1 MDENKFLEKMRLLK
15 LQETIRIVESKVGLQ
30 ADKREWEQ
38 ALLENK
44 VSNVKYMGKAEI
56 DGKWQD
62 IYMMVEQFQKEINGK
77 VNTVD
82 VEKYVTENLEYI
94 AGDNKQDGY
103 SQIFLSE
110 KYSNQKELLEQ
121 LQNMDENGILDLSDL
136 ESQRIENIAKE
147 LNIEL
152 EDIKSIDEIDLEQ
165 LIDEKYSELN
175 SEEENPEELLEKG
188 SSAKKGTGIADEEKY
203 SIDAKNKK
211 EDRVKLSE
219 KQLDGLQIKEE
230 TSLSQEI
237 KGVTLGEKLGLQ
249 KNGIYDA
256 KKLARISISGPRGD
270 AYIVIH
276 SDGTAT
282 VLGENILEPD
292 NRMGTSQIGTGMA
305 INNDGT
311 VNQEAVTSSY
321 RIVNGNGNEYL
332 RASYDES
339 LGKEIK
345 YSMFSPEKME
355 YLDVELETQRT
366 RPQDSAVRQF
376 MKDRGAGIREA
387 EHVLDRSEEH
397 QIYGEMEENSEHR
410 LNIKD
415 IDNNKNN
422 DTHEH
427 DDFIDENGKIKVEL
441 EDYIP
446 NTDITWEQF
455 ASMCGYRGEDR
466 LEMAVQKFNEEKEKN
481 LDASNQELIDYIE
494 EQENEQ
500 YRGNERI
507 R

>member
-15 LQETIRIVESKVGLQ
+15 LQETIRIVESKIGLK

-77 VNTVD
+77 VNIVD
-82 VEKYVTENLEYI
+82 VEKYVIENLEYI

-136 ESQRIENIAKE
+136 ENQRIENIAKE
-147 LNIEL
+147 LNIEP
-152 EDIKSIDEIDLEQ
+152 EDIYSIDEIDLEQ

-175 SEEENPEELLEKG
+175 SERENQEELLEKG
-188 SSAKKGTGIADEEKY
+188 SSAKKGIGVADGEK
-203 SIDAKNKK
+203 D
-211 EDRVKLSE
+211 DRVKLSE

-230 TSLSQEI
+230 TSLSQDI
-237 KGVTLGEKLGLQ
+237 KGVTLSEKLGLQ

-270 AYIVIH
+270 AYVAIH

-282 VLGENILEPD
+282 VLGEDILEPD
-292 NRMGTSQIGTGMA
+292 SRMGTSQTGTGMA

-387 EHVLDRSEEH
+387 EHVLDRGEEH
-397 QIYGEMEENSEHR
+397 QIYGEMEEDSEHK

-415 IDNNKNN
+415 VDNNKNN

-427 DDFIDENGKIKVEL
+427 DDV
-441 EDYIP
+441 P

-481 LDASNQELIDYIE
+481 LDASNQELIDDIE

>member
-38 ALLENK
+38 ALSENK
-44 VSNVKYMGKAEI
+44 VSNVKYMGKTEI

-62 IYMMVEQFQKEINGK
+62 IYMVVEQFQKEINGK
-77 VNTVD
+77 VNIVD

-136 ESQRIENIAKE
+136 ENQRIENIAKE
-147 LNIEL
+147 LNIEP
-152 EDIKSIDEIDLEQ
+152 EDIYSIDEIDLEQ

-175 SEEENPEELLEKG
+175 SERENQEELLEKG
-188 SSAKKGTGIADEEKY
+188 SSAKKGIGVADGEK
-203 SIDAKNKK
+203 D
-211 EDRVKLSE
+211 DRVKLSE

-230 TSLSQEI
+230 TSLSQDI
-237 KGVTLGEKLGLQ
+237 KGVTLSEKLGLQ

-270 AYIVIH
+270 AYVAIH

-282 VLGENILEPD
+282 VLGEDILEPD
-292 NRMGTSQIGTGMA
+292 SRMGTSQTGTGMA

-387 EHVLDRSEEH
+387 EHVLDRGEEH
-397 QIYGEMEENSEHR
+397 QIYGEMEEDSEHK

-415 IDNNKNN
+415 VDNNKNN

-427 DDFIDENGKIKVEL
+427 DDVIDENGKIKVEL

-481 LDASNQELIDYIE
+481 LDASNQELIDDIE

>member
-15 LQETIRIVESKVGLQ
+15 LQETIKIVESKIGLQ

-38 ALLENK
+38 ALSENK
-44 VSNVKYMGKAEI
+44 VSNVKYMGKTEI

-62 IYMMVEQFQKEINGK
+62 IYMVVEQFQKEINGK
-77 VNTVD
+77 VNIVD

-136 ESQRIENIAKE
+136 ENQRIENIAKE
-147 LNIEL
+147 LNIEP
-152 EDIKSIDEIDLEQ
+152 EDIYSIDEIDLEQ

-175 SEEENPEELLEKG
+175 SERENQEELLEKG
-188 SSAKKGTGIADEEKY
+188 SSAKKGIGVADGEK
-203 SIDAKNKK
+203 D
-211 EDRVKLSE
+211 DRVKLSE

-237 KGVTLGEKLGLQ
+237 KGVTLSEKLGLQ

-270 AYIVIH
+270 AYVAIH

-292 NRMGTSQIGTGMA
+292 SRMGTSQIGTGMA

-387 EHVLDRSEEH
+387 EHVLDRGEEH
-397 QIYGEMEENSEHR
+397 QIYGEMEEDSEHR

-441 EDYIP
+441 EDYVP

-466 LEMAVQKFNEEKEKN
+466 LERSVKKFNEEKEKN
-481 LDASNQELIDYIE
+481 LDASNQELIDDIE

>member
-38 ALLENK
+38 ALSENK
-44 VSNVKYMGKAEI
+44 VSNVKYMGKTEI

-62 IYMMVEQFQKEINGK
+62 IYMVVEQFQKEINGK
-77 VNTVD
+77 VNIDDLHD
-82 VEKYVTENLEYI
+82 VTKYI
-94 AGDNKQDGY
+94 K
-103 SQIFLSE
+103 E

-136 ESQRIENIAKE
+136 ENQRIENIAKE
-147 LNIEL
+147 LNIEP
-152 EDIKSIDEIDLEQ
+152 EDIYSIDEIDLEQ

-175 SEEENPEELLEKG
+175 SERENQEELLEKG
-188 SSAKKGTGIADEEKY
+188 SSAKKGIGVADGEK
-203 SIDAKNKK
+203 D
-211 EDRVKLSE
+211 DRVKLSE

-230 TSLSQEI
+230 TSLSQDI
-237 KGVTLGEKLGLQ
+237 KGVTLSEKLGLQ

-270 AYIVIH
+270 AYVAIH

-282 VLGENILEPD
+282 VLGEDILEPD
-292 NRMGTSQIGTGMA
+292 SRMGTSQTGTGMA

-387 EHVLDRSEEH
+387 EHVLDRGEEH
-397 QIYGEMEENSEHR
+397 QIYGEMEEDSEHK

-415 IDNNKNN
+415 VDNNKNN

-427 DDFIDENGKIKVEL
+427 DDLIDENGKIKVEL
-441 EDYIP
+441 EDYVP

-466 LEMAVQKFNEEKEKN
+466 LERSVKKFNEEKEKN
-481 LDASNQELIDYIE
+481 LDASNQELIDDIE

>member
-15 LQETIRIVESKVGLQ
+15 LQETIRIVESKIGLK

-44 VSNVKYMGKAEI
+44 VSNDKVYGKAEI

-188 SSAKKGTGIADEEKY
+188 SSAKKGIGVADGEK
-203 SIDAKNKK
+203 D
-211 EDRVKLSE
+211 DRVKLSE

-237 KGVTLGEKLGLQ
+237 KGVTLSEKLGLQ
-249 KNGIYDA
+249 KNGMYDA

-270 AYIVIH
+270 AYVAIH

-282 VLGENILEPD
+282 VLGEDILEPD
-292 NRMGTSQIGTGMA
+292 SRMGTSQTGTGMA

-387 EHVLDRSEEH
+387 EHVLDRGEEH
-397 QIYGEMEENSEHR
+397 QIYGEMEEDFEHK

-415 IDNNKNN
+415 VDNNKNN

-427 DDFIDENGKIKVEL
+427 DDVIDENGEIKVEL

-481 LDASNQELIDYIE
+481 LDASNQELIDDIE